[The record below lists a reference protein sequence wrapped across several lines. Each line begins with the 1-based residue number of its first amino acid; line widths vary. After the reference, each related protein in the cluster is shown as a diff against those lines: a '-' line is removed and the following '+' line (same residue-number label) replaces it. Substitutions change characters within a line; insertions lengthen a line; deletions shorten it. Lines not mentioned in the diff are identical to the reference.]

1 MAINAEAER
10 KAAQLQEEIQGLVRS
25 LKTKDQTIQE
35 SGVKI
40 EHMERRMEAAKKQ
53 ADTIGDLEIELSKA
67 RKQERAYEEAM
78 EQLQADLDTFEQDN
92 AKLKALAAGSERQG
106 VFVCIEVD

>member
-1 MAINAEAER
+1 MAMNAEAER

-35 SGVKI
+35 SGVEI
-40 EHMERRMEAAKKQ
+40 EHKERRMEAAKKQ
-53 ADTIGDLEIELSKA
+53 ADTIGDPEIELSKA
-67 RKQERAYEEAM
+67 RNQERAYEEAM

-92 AKLKALAAGSERQG
+92 AKLKALAAGSERHG
-106 VFVCIEVD
+106 ASSTRVC